1 MAKKARVSPEFA
13 VGAHTPAGEIVEVIG
28 SVDQFGVP
36 SAIVVDAQ
44 PVPSEMLEALG
55 APAELIKAVE
65 AQQVEAP
72 KVEKK
77 ARLGV
82 GKFVMNLIKTQ
93 PELTNQ
99 QLLEEVYKE
108 FGDKVKTTK
117 ACIAWYKTASKKI

>member
-1 MAKKARVSPEFA
+1 MAKANRKPQVEEFHA
-13 VGAHTPAGEIVEVIG
+13 VVEV
-28 SVDQFGVP
+28 
-36 SAIVVDAQ
+36 AQ
-44 PVPSEMLEALG
+44 PQ
-55 APAELIKAVE
+55 VE
-65 AQQVEAP
+65 TVEAP
-72 KVEKK
+72 VEAPQVEKK

-99 QLLEEVYKE
+99 QLLDAVYAE

>member
-1 MAKKARVSPEFA
+1 MAKSNRKPQA
-13 VGAHTPAGEIVEVIG
+13 VVEY
-28 SVDQFGVP
+28 
-36 SAIVVDAQ
+36 AQ
-44 PVPSEMLEALG
+44 PVELESKFASEIAQELG
-55 APAELIKAVE
+55 APAETVE
-65 AQQVEAP
+65 ALQQVEAP

-82 GKFVMNLIKTQ
+82 GKFVMNLIQTQ
-93 PELTNQ
+93 PTLTNQ

>member
-1 MAKKARVSPEFA
+1 MAKANRKPQV
-13 VGAHTPAGEIVEVIG
+13 VVEY
-28 SVDQFGVP
+28 
-36 SAIVVDAQ
+36 AQ
-44 PVPSEMLEALG
+44 PAPSEMLEALG
-55 APAELIKAVE
+55 APAELIEAVE

-82 GKFVMNLIKTQ
+82 GKFVMNLIQTQ
-93 PELTNQ
+93 PTLTNQ
-99 QLLEEVYKE
+99 QLLDAVHAE

>member
-1 MAKKARVSPEFA
+1 MSKKAQAKVEQFHA
-13 VGAHTPAGEIVEVIG
+13 VVEV
-28 SVDQFGVP
+28 
-36 SAIVVDAQ
+36 AQ
-44 PVPSEMLEALG
+44 PQVET
-55 APAELIKAVE
+55 VE
-65 AQQVEAP
+65 APVEAP

-82 GKFVMNLIKTQ
+82 GKFVMNLIQTQ
-93 PELTNQ
+93 PTLTNQ

>member
-1 MAKKARVSPEFA
+1 MSKKAQAKVEQFHA
-13 VGAHTPAGEIVEVIG
+13 VVEV
-28 SVDQFGVP
+28 
-36 SAIVVDAQ
+36 AQ
-44 PVPSEMLEALG
+44 PP
-55 APAELIKAVE
+55 VE
-65 AQQVEAP
+65 IVEAP

-99 QLLEEVYKE
+99 QLLDAVHAE

>member
-1 MAKKARVSPEFA
+1 MSKRKVQPQVEEFHA
-13 VGAHTPAGEIVEVIG
+13 VVEV
-28 SVDQFGVP
+28 
-36 SAIVVDAQ
+36 AQ
-44 PVPSEMLEALG
+44 PQVET
-55 APAELIKAVE
+55 VE
-65 AQQVEAP
+65 AQP
-72 KVEKK
+72 IEKK

-99 QLLEEVYKE
+99 QLLDAVVAE